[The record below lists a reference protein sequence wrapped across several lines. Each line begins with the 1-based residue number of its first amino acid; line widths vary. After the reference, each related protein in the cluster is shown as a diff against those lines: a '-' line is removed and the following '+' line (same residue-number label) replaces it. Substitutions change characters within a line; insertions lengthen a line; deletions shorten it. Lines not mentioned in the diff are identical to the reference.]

1 MGYIRSLKDLKVRGR
16 FPAKLPPHDS
26 AEIVLHL
33 EIASRVLHGITNLV
47 PPLFLWGGGFSQII
61 MTAGNRLVEEVAFK
75 QVPPLGVLN
84 MLQEKA
90 GYGLRHL
97 I

>member
-1 MGYIRSLKDLKVRGR
+1 MG
-16 FPAKLPPHDS
+16 
-26 AEIVLHL
+26 
-33 EIASRVLHGITNLV
+33 
-47 PPLFLWGGGFSQII
+47 WGFSPII
-61 MTAGNRLVEEVAFK
+61 MTAGNRLVEAVAFK